1 MLTLALDTATGVCT
15 GGLVRDGHVLAEYDI
30 SVGLTHSEGLMPQ
43 VDQMFARTGI
53 KKEEIDR
60 IAVSI
65 GPGSFT
71 GLRIGLAAAEA
82 MAYAWQCG
90 ICGVNTLEAL
100 AWNIPVEG
108 VVLAPVLD
116 AQKGNYYTAFYEWV
130 HGELQEVQPVEMADA
145 ETLLQQLQ
153 GCGKPV
159 LLMGECE
166 KLLKKELPPGIAV
179 ASEQVRLPKASSVAL
194 AAEGMEALTGEFV
207 FSLRPYYIRKS
218 EAEEL
223 WVSRL
228 LTLLLLY
235 RSGYLVGKYISVE
248 KAIADTKEAY
258 YDALQKADQGWH
270 EGNIDPKP
278 FIKYMLGIVLS
289 CYREFENRI
298 NIVHSAGTKST
309 SYDIV
314 KTSALD
320 KIGKFSKQDI
330 LISCPSLGSSS
341 VESALKK
348 LVDEGILVR
357 IGAGRK
363 TLYARSDSLVY

>member
-15 GGLVRDGHVLAEYDI
+15 VGLVRDGHVLAEYDI

-108 VVLAPVLD
+108 IVLAPVLD

-130 HGELQEVQPVEMADA
+130 GGELKERQPVEMADA
-145 ETLLQQLQ
+145 DMLLDQLRVF
-153 GCGKPV
+153 GKPV
-159 LLMGECE
+159 LLLGEC
-166 KLLKKELPPGIAV
+166 KRLMQIPLPEGISV
-179 ASEQVRLPKASSVAL
+179 VPEQVRLPKASSVAL
-194 AAEGMEALTGEFV
+194 ASEGMKALTGEGV

-223 WVSRL
+223 W
-228 LTLLLLY
+228 
-235 RSGYLVGKYISVE
+235 E
-248 KAIADTKEAY
+248 KRHP
-258 YDALQKADQGWH
+258 QG
-270 EGNIDPKP
+270 
-278 FIKYMLGIVLS
+278 
-289 CYREFENRI
+289 
-298 NIVHSAGTKST
+298 
-309 SYDIV
+309 
-314 KTSALD
+314 
-320 KIGKFSKQDI
+320 
-330 LISCPSLGSSS
+330 
-341 VESALKK
+341 
-348 LVDEGILVR
+348 
-357 IGAGRK
+357 
-363 TLYARSDSLVY
+363 

>member
-15 GGLVRDGHVLAEYDI
+15 VGLVRDGHVLAEYDI

-90 ICGVNTLEAL
+90 ICGVNTLEAM
-100 AWNIPVEG
+100 AWNIPVES

-116 AQKGNYYTAFYEWV
+116 AQKGNYYTAFYEWA
-130 HGELQEVQPVEMADA
+130 GGKLKELQPVEMADA

-153 GCGKPV
+153 GAGKPV
-159 LLMGECE
+159 LLMGECDR
-166 KLLKKELPPGIAV
+166 LLKYSLPGSISV
-179 ASEQVRLPKASSVAL
+179 APEQVRLPKASSVAL

-223 WVSRL
+223 W
-228 LTLLLLY
+228 
-235 RSGYLVGKYISVE
+235 E
-248 KAIADTKEAY
+248 KR
-258 YDALQKADQGWH
+258 H
-270 EGNIDPKP
+270 PEG
-278 FIKYMLGIVLS
+278 
-289 CYREFENRI
+289 
-298 NIVHSAGTKST
+298 
-309 SYDIV
+309 
-314 KTSALD
+314 
-320 KIGKFSKQDI
+320 
-330 LISCPSLGSSS
+330 
-341 VESALKK
+341 
-348 LVDEGILVR
+348 
-357 IGAGRK
+357 
-363 TLYARSDSLVY
+363 